1 MYAEHIHFLVTRT
14 GWLVTK
20 IYAHYTFEQSLFKKE
35 FVTMNQFAR
44 QKAETSVEKSFY
56 RLMNN
61 ANFGKD
67 CWSNIDNFQFEPI
80 YHEIGEIT
88 FIKKYANIFGY
99 SQYKGFACVEAMKEE
114 IEQNYNNKLL
124 SLDPNDP
131 TFEARKYSIN
141 IERAESVDALESMQI
156 HKKKAIKNELFSIL
170 KVWQKIA

>member
-1 MYAEHIHFLVTRT
+1 MSKNEEEDVINTFKHNEKTHSTIKKKIIPLYAEHIHFLVTRT

-67 CWSNIDNFQFEPI
+67 C
-80 YHEIGEIT
+80 
-88 FIKKYANIFGY
+88 
-99 SQYKGFACVEAMKEE
+99 
-114 IEQNYNNKLL
+114 
-124 SLDPNDP
+124 
-131 TFEARKYSIN
+131 
-141 IERAESVDALESMQI
+141 
-156 HKKKAIKNELFSIL
+156 
-170 KVWQKIA
+170 

>member
-1 MYAEHIHFLVTRT
+1 
-14 GWLVTK
+14 
-20 IYAHYTFEQSLFKKE
+20 
-35 FVTMNQFAR
+35 
-44 QKAETSVEKSFY
+44 
-56 RLMNN
+56 MNN

-88 FIKKYANIFGY
+88 FIKKYPNIFGN
-99 SQYKGFACVEAMKEE
+99 SQSKDFTGVEAMKEE
-114 IEQNYNNKLL
+114 IEQNYNSKLL

-156 HKKKAIKNELFSIL
+156 HKKRAIKNELFLTL